1 MHSRKHKPIQR
12 ISTMTGENSQSQ
24 PQFENRI
31 TGSISTESSFKVMND
46 IYVSIDKRRHDSA
59 HDIFSDSATTRKS
72 NLTTHA
78 MLPTKSDFDRNP
90 QTTLKSSEFTTM
102 DLEKHFLKNGR
113 ENMGK
118 KRNIQKFEEDKEN
131 LDEKTYESVV
141 DQQKTQEGP
150 ISYTKSED
158 QDDLAQ
164 GEALAGPVVFIPFN
178 LSFNALDSQM
188 EYEVD
193 LDAPLNA
200 VMENMGRNT

>member
-1 MHSRKHKPIQR
+1 
-12 ISTMTGENSQSQ
+12 
-24 PQFENRI
+24 
-31 TGSISTESSFKVMND
+31 
-46 IYVSIDKRRHDSA
+46 
-59 HDIFSDSATTRKS
+59 
-72 NLTTHA
+72 
-78 MLPTKSDFDRNP
+78 
-90 QTTLKSSEFTTM
+90 M